1 MEGEVNVSESAPV
14 ETAQPVNETPIENV
28 SQEITQQEQ
37 PQQDG
42 KPEGFDRVELPPEAQ
57 KRFDRV
63 YGNMKRYETDAK
75 ELREINQQLINT
87 VQQLYQGQ
95 QDIVSHLQV
104 SDYQEAEQRLSSE
117 RDAAWQKGDIKAY
130 NSASDQL
137 SELKIKKNLAER
149 ERTAPPKA
157 ASQPQQQPQGMAG
170 ERIVNRALEQNE
182 LTSVDANIA
191 KAWMAETDTTGNL
204 KRSWTQQN
212 DPMNYAAA
220 LEGQA
225 VFNSPMWANRPIAD
239 KLREIDRRMGI
250 QQAQAMGGQN
260 VMPGGNL
267 TRGKPTNTIK
277 LNPDIERVAIRT
289 KFAATNPKLTSQQR
303 AALTDRDHVEA
314 WKQVVY
320 KSQSKGAKR

>member
-1 MEGEVNVSESAPV
+1 MEGEVQVSDSAPV

-28 SQEITQQEQ
+28 SQETTSQEQ
-37 PQQDG
+37 PQHDG
-42 KPEGFDRVELPPEAQ
+42 KPDGFDRVELPPEAQ

-87 VQQLYQGQ
+87 VQNLYQGQ
-95 QDIVSHLQV
+95 QQIVSHLQV
-104 SDYQEAEQRLSSE
+104 SDFQEAEQRLSSE
-117 RDAAWQKGDIKAY
+117 RDAAWHKGDIKAY

-137 SELKIKKNLAER
+137 SELKIRKNLAER
-149 ERTAPPKA
+149 ERTAQPK
-157 ASQPQQQPQGMAG
+157 QTPQQQPVQQQGMSG
-170 ERIVNRALEQNE
+170 DRIVNRALEQNE

-191 KAWMAETDTTGNL
+191 RAWMSETDQTGNL

-212 DPMNYAAA
+212 DPRNYAAA

-225 VFNSPMWANRPIAD
+225 VFNSPVWSDKPIAD

-250 QQAQAMGGQN
+250 QQAQAAGGQN

-267 TRGKPTNTIK
+267 TRGKPANTIK
-277 LNPDIERVAIRT
+277 LDPKIEDVAVKT
-289 KFAATNPKLTSQQR
+289 KFAGRDPKLTPQ
-303 AALTDRDHVEA
+303 DHINA
-314 WKQVVY
+314 WQKAVA
-320 KSQSKGAKR
+320 KSQPKQGARR